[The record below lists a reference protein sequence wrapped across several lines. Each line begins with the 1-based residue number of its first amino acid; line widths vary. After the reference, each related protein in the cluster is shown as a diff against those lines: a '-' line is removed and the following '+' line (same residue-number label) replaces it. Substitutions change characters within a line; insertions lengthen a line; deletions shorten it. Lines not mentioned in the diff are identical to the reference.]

1 VVVLRTSMK
10 MAAAALA
17 AGAVL
22 TGCGPVRMG
31 AAAVMTSQRISVST
45 LAAQVSNLNQGY
57 LRYKGKVALQYP
69 VSQMPQQVLGWL
81 VRFRV
86 RDQLAVARG
95 IKVTPAQAQSALAAI
110 RAQAQSGQSAPGATV
125 NLAELAV
132 ANGLPPDLL
141 TALAR
146 YQAIE
151 VVLLD
156 RLDGGKLPTSSVAQE
171 ALGVQF
177 AKAECLAAK
186 QLDITI
192 NPQFGR
198 LDYSEYSII
207 SAPTTLS
214 ATGPSVSP
222 AASPSA
228 APQLTPAC

>member
-1 VVVLRTSMK
+1 VLRTSMK

-22 TGCGPVRMG
+22 TACGPVKMG

-45 LAAQVSNLNQGY
+45 LAGEVSNLNQGY
-57 LRYKGKVALQYP
+57 LRYKGKVTLQFP
-69 VSQMPQQVLGWL
+69 ASQMPQQVLGWL

-86 RDQLAVARG
+86 RDQYAAAHG
-95 IKVTPAQAQSALAAI
+95 IKVTPAQVQAALAMI
-110 RAQAQSGQSAPGATV
+110 KSQAASSSPGTPV

-151 VVLLD
+151 TVAIN
-156 RLDGGKLPTSSVAQE
+156 RLDGGTLPASSAAQQ

-177 AKAECLAAK
+177 ARAECLTAK
-186 QLDITI
+186 GLDIKI
-192 NPQFGR
+192 NPQFGA
-198 LDYSEYSII
+198 LDYSQYSIVP
-207 SAPTTLS
+207 APLTLS
-214 ATGPSVSP
+214 AAGPSPSP

-228 APQLTPAC
+228 KPQLTPAC

>member
-1 VVVLRTSMK
+1 
-10 MAAAALA
+10 
-17 AGAVL
+17 
-22 TGCGPVRMG
+22 
-31 AAAVMTSQRISVST
+31 
-45 LAAQVSNLNQGY
+45 
-57 LRYKGKVALQYP
+57 
-69 VSQMPQQVLGWL
+69 MPQQVLGWL